1 MIFYSH
7 ISLPEGTCGFLLES
21 TFQAPSRRASPC
33 SSKRGRDSTTFAGTS
48 AKLGDHSKEKTL
60 FFAGLW
66 AYVYTIYIY
75 KVRIEWPTVCQ
86 GCPTLVVLFR
96 NLSGTGAATS
106 QGHSSWP
113 LRCCEHCTCSDDPVQ
128 VVITCS
134 LESQLHNT
142 PGWTGCHLIGP
153 FLVAY

>member
-1 MIFYSH
+1 MIFYRH

-66 AYVYTIYIY
+66 AYVHIYIIIYIY
-75 KVRIEWPTVCQ
+75 IKRFGASDQQCVKGAPRLLYCF
-86 GCPTLVVLFR
+86 GTLVGLV
-96 NLSGTGAATS
+96 
-106 QGHSSWP
+106 P
-113 LRCCEHCTCSDDPVQ
+113 LRPTGIAADLCAAASIARALTILCRLSSPVLWSPSS
-128 VVITCS
+128 II
-134 LESQLHNT
+134 LL
-142 PGWTGCHLIGP
+142 GGLAAI
-153 FLVAY
+153 

>member
-75 KVRIEWPTVCQ
+75 IRFGSSDQQCVKGAPRLLYCF
-86 GCPTLVVLFR
+86 GTLVGLV
-96 NLSGTGAATS
+96 
-106 QGHSSWP
+106 P
-113 LRCCEHCTCSDDPVQ
+113 LRPTGIAADLCAAASIARALTILCRSSSPVLWSPSS
-128 VVITCS
+128 II
-134 LESQLHNT
+134 L
-142 PGWTGCHLIGP
+142 
-153 FLVAY
+153 LVGLAAI